1 MTTWHNEAPAGRV
14 AIVTGGSR
22 GAGRATVRR
31 LVNRGYAVVVNYF
44 HDQRAAEST
53 VEAILAGNGAA
64 VAVRADV
71 ADDVDVERLFDEAIE
86 AFGGVDVVVHTVGS
100 RTGPTPV
107 TDIDLDEFDALCRI
121 NTRATLIVNRE
132 AARRLRTGGAI
143 VNLTSSAVGAALP
156 NHGAHAA
163 TTAATEVLTRM
174 LAVELRERDITVN
187 GVSLAVDGPCAPN
200 RIADAVA
207 YLVGDDGHGLT
218 GHMIRIDEF
227 EALNLRRSPEPPTRR

>member
-1 MTTWHNEAPAGRV
+1 MTTSHDEESADRV

-31 LVNRGYAVVVNYF
+31 LVSRGYAVVVNYL

-53 VEAILAGNGAA
+53 VEAVLAGNGAA

-71 ADDVDVERLFDEAIE
+71 ADDVDVTRLFDEAIE

-100 RTGPTPV
+100 RTGPAP
-107 TDIDLDEFDALCRI
+107 
-121 NTRATLIVNRE
+121 TLIVNRE

-143 VNLTSSAVGAALP
+143 VNLTSAAVGAALP
-156 NHGAHAA
+156 NHCADAA

-174 LAVELRERDITVN
+174 LALELRERDITVN
-187 GVSLAVDGPCAPN
+187 GVALAVDGPCAPN
-200 RIADAVA
+200 RIADVVA
-207 YLVGDDGHGLT
+207 YLVSDEGHFLT
-218 GHMIRIDEF
+218 GQMIRIDEF
-227 EALNLRRSPEPPTRR
+227 EALNLRRSP

>member
-1 MTTWHNEAPAGRV
+1 MTTSHDEASAGRV

-22 GAGRATVRR
+22 GVGRATVRR
-31 LVNRGYAVVVNYF
+31 LASRGYAVVVNYL

-53 VEAILAGNGAA
+53 VEAVLAGNGAA

-71 ADDVDVERLFDEAIE
+71 ADDLDVERLFAETIE
-86 AFGGVDVVVHTVGS
+86 AFGGVDVVVHAVGS
-100 RTGPTPV
+100 RTGPTHV
-107 TDIDLDEFDALCRI
+107 TEVDLDEFDALCRI

-132 AARRLRTGGAI
+132 AARRLRNGGAI
-143 VNLTSSAVGAALP
+143 VNLSSSAVRAALP
-156 NHGAHAA
+156 THGADAA

-174 LAVELRERDITVN
+174 LALELRERDITVN
-187 GVSLAVDGPCAPN
+187 GVSLDVDGPCAPN

-207 YLVGDDGHGLT
+207 YLVSDDGHGLT

-227 EALNLRRSPEPPTRR
+227 EALNLRRSP